1 MAQPHDTPRAPG
13 SEPPAT
19 PGDVLVDPA
28 AVDAGEQVEWFNL
41 EDLGLTPEELAADR
55 EGFALANAI
64 PLAPSYAPPP
74 EITSVKQRGFLVAY
88 AVNGANVT
96 RAAKAAGVHRRTH
109 YEWLESPVYEEAF
122 KDAHAAAV
130 EWLEAEVHRR
140 AVIGWVEP
148 IFGKDGMV
156 GVKRKF
162 SDTLLAMR
170 ARALAPDRYGDK
182 AGTAVQVNVDMRTQV
197 EVRDTARDRILAHAR
212 QLDLAAEPIEV
223 QVVEG
228 DAELE
233 LEPGGD
239 A

>member
-1 MAQPHDTPRAPG
+1 M
-13 SEPPAT
+13 
-19 PGDVLVDPA
+19 DPA
-28 AVDAGEQVEWFNL
+28 AVDPGEQVEWFNL
-41 EDLGLTPEELAADR
+41 EDLGLSAEELADDR
-55 EGFALANAI
+55 GGFALANAI
-64 PLAPSYAPPP
+64 PLVPSYAPGP
-74 EITSVKQRGFLVAY
+74 EITNLNQRGFLVAY
-88 AVNGANVT
+88 ACNGANVT
-96 RAAKAAGVHRRTH
+96 RAAKAVGVHRSMH
-109 YEWLESPVYEEAF
+109 YEWLELYPHYEAAF

-223 QVVEG
+223 QVVED

-233 LEPGGD
+233 LEPGSD